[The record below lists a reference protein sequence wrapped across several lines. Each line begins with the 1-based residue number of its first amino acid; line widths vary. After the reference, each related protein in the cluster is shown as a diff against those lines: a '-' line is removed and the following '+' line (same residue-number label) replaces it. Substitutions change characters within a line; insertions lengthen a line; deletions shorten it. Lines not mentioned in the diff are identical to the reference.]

1 MTTAERLMAKGEVRG
16 MCSALLR
23 QLEFKFGQL
32 PLGVVE
38 AVRAADPA
46 ELRLWA
52 LRVLT
57 ASTLDEIFA

>member
-1 MTTAERLMAKGEVRG
+1 
-16 MCSALLR
+16 MCSSLLR

-32 PLGVVE
+32 PTGVVE

-57 ASTLDEIFA
+57 ASTLDETFA